1 MRMKRTKQIKAFV
14 KRLAGAARLVLPLV
28 LLFQITVPGA
38 ALCLEADGGASVENY
53 VNGLCADSAAA
64 LHGTEESHETFHSLE
79 CGHEAHCIECV
90 DIPLSEKLTGK
101 KAHGQNDA
109 DMQMAAQMLAV
120 TITYAAP
127 RPPALTGIIP
137 IPSGRQKAETKALI
151 KSTVLVC

>member
-1 MRMKRTKQIKAFV
+1 MRMKRTKRIRAFI
-14 KRLAGAARLVLPLV
+14 RRFSGAAKLV

-79 CGHEAHCIECV
+79 CGHEAHCVECV

-109 DMQMAAQMLAV
+109 DAQISAHMLAV

-127 RPPALTGIIP
+127 RPPALTGVIP
-137 IPSGRQKAETKALI
+137 IPSGHPKAKTKAFI

>member
-1 MRMKRTKQIKAFV
+1 MKKTKRIKTFV
-14 KRLAGAARLVLPLV
+14 RRFAGAARLLLPLV

-53 VNGLCADSAAA
+53 VNGLCADSVAA
-64 LHGTEESHETFHSLE
+64 LHATEESLETFQSLE
-79 CGHEAHCIECV
+79 CGQEAHCIECV

-101 KAHGQNDA
+101 KAHDQNDA

-120 TITYAAP
+120 ATTYAAP
-127 RPPALTGIIP
+127 RPPASTGIMP
-137 IPSGRQKAETKALI
+137 IPSGHQKAETMALI